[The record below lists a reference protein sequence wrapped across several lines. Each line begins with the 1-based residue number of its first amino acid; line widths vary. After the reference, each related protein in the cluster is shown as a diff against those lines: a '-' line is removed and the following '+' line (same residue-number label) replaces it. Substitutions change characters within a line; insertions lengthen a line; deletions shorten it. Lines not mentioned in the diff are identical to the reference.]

1 MAVLSE
7 TIAAVKSAIRVTSI
21 TMDDEIEDI
30 IAACKMD
37 LIMSGIINVEE
48 TDPLIKRAIIIYS
61 KASFGMDNPDSEKY
75 MASYDSLK
83 KHLSLCGEYNNA
95 NL

>member
-48 TDPLIKRAIIIYS
+48 N
-61 KASFGMDNPDSEKY
+61 G
-75 MASYDSLK
+75 SLD
-83 KHLSLCGEYNNA
+83 
-95 NL
+95 